1 MEFYVWALLMP
12 IDKSVYVISSSM
24 NKQIS
29 KIIVEVLQILGIPLI
44 DLIRFY
50 SVPIIQTKRWQFS
63 EEKGM
68 FTSGKNVF
76 TTPICSDESS
86 NMKFLIQ

>member
-1 MEFYVWALLMP
+1 MP

-50 SVPIIQTKRWQFS
+50 SVPIIQTKRSVKKKVCLLQERMS
-63 EEKGM
+63 LQHLSALM
-68 FTSGKNVF
+68 NPVT
-76 TTPICSDESS
+76 
-86 NMKFLIQ
+86 